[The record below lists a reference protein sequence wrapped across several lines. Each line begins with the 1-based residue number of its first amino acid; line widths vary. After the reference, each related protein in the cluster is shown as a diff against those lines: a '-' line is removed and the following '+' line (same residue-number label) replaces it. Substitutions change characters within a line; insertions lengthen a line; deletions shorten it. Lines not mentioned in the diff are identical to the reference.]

1 MTEETRRMKIH
12 EIRAVG
18 LRGATP
24 RGGGDNVR
32 TPDDC
37 VHTLIAVITDEG
49 LTGLGSV
56 AANDDL
62 V

>member
-1 MTEETRRMKIH
+1 MTMKIR

-24 RGGGDNVR
+24 EGGWNDELKQE
-32 TPDDC
+32 DC

-56 AANDDL
+56 FT
-62 V
+62 